1 MKYKNI
7 ILCFFCFLFV
17 PAFVLAESV
26 EILDG
31 KQFLIEQN
39 LRQQETALANT
50 ISPSALSGTCLQ
62 APLPVIPKTPNYTI
76 NATDAANEGIKLI
89 FWHEK
94 CRDNTGWALLVRAIP
109 TSGTPFFC
117 SSSFKVVQNAVQINA
132 ISLQT
137 APNASGWC
145 DDMLVPAT
153 MILDSS
159 GIVQFDPAKAMTLF
173 YEPLAKPQISLAI
186 GGAVLPAPAVS
197 GNAAG
202 YKSFTHTCTN
212 VTTGVNK
219 TYPSQT
225 DPDWNCKGLALKRG
239 QTVRTTITGVVK

>member
-1 MKYKNI
+1 MNYKKL
-7 ILCFFCFLFV
+7 ILCFVCSLFV
-17 PAFVLAESV
+17 SVSAFAESV
-26 EILDG
+26 EVLSD

-39 LRQQETALANT
+39 LRQQETALAYT
-50 ISPSALSGTCLQ
+50 ISPSALSSTCLQ
-62 APLPVIPKTPNYTI
+62 APLPITPKTPNYTI
-76 NATDAANEGIKLI
+76 NATDALNETLKLT

-94 CRDNTGWALLVRAIP
+94 CRDNSGWALLVRAIP
-109 TSGTPFFC
+109 TAGSPFFC

-145 DDMLVPAT
+145 DDLLVPAT
-153 MILDSS
+153 MIVDSS
-159 GIVQFDPAKAMTLF
+159 GAVQFDPAKALTLF
-173 YEPLAKPQISLAI
+173 YELLGKPQISLAI
-186 GGAVLPAPAVS
+186 GAAVLPAPAVS
-197 GNAAG
+197 GNAVG

-225 DPDWNCKGLALKRG
+225 DPNWNCKGLAVKRG
-239 QTVRTTITGVVK
+239 QTVKTTVIGVVK